1 MKRTTSL
8 NLTSGPILKTLSEL
22 ALPIMASSML
32 ATAYNIT
39 DMAWIGMLGAKAV
52 AGVGVGGR
60 YVWLSQG
67 LASLP
72 RMGGQVHAAQACGR
86 GEYEKA
92 RSYAS
97 SAMQLSLFFGLLFSA
112 ACVLFIDPLLGFFQ
126 LDDAN
131 TYASARSY
139 MLITCGLLVFS
150 YLNLTLT
157 GLSTAQGDSKTPLMA
172 NLLGLIS
179 NMILDPLLILGIG
192 PFPRLETVGAA
203 IATVTAQILVFLVLL
218 IKSLRAEE
226 PNILRSIRLFTR
238 FPANYYKD
246 IFRIGFPTA
255 IQGTLY
261 CFISMVLTRMVSS
274 FGAAAIA
281 TQRVGGQI
289 ESLSWNTADG
299 FGSALNAFTAQNYG
313 AGNSYRI
320 RKGYRISFI
329 IIALWGLLVTA
340 AFVFFPTP
348 ISRLFFHEAG
358 AIAIAVDYLI
368 IIGFSEAFMS
378 VELLTIGALSGLG
391 RTRLCSIISIVLTG
405 ARIPLA
411 MLLSGTALGLNG
423 IWWTLT
429 LTSITKGIVF
439 TLTFHHICKHLPVKR
454 VRTI

>member
-52 AGVGVGGR
+52 AGVGVGGM

-86 GEYEKA
+86 GDYEKA

-97 SAMQLSLFFGLLFSA
+97 SAIQLSLLFGLLFSA

-126 LDDAN
+126 LGDAK

-179 NMILDPLLILGIG
+179 NMILDPMLILGIG

-238 FPANYYKD
+238 FPADYYKD
-246 IFRIGFPTA
+246 IFRIGLPTA

-313 AGNSYRI
+313 AGNSDRI

-423 IWWTLT
+423 IWWALT
-429 LTSITKGIVF
+429 LTSIIKGIVF
-439 TLTFHHICKHLPVKR
+439 TLTFHHISKRLPGKR
-454 VRTI
+454 VRIS